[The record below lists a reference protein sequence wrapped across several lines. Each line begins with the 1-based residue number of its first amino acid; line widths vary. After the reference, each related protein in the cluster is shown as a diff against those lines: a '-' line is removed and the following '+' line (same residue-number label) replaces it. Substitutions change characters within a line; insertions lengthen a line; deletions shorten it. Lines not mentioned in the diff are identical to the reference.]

1 MAGAVT
7 RGAAGPVPRTLSA
20 AVLGVVALAAAGC
33 SAGSEARPEAKPDP
47 RPSRTAPACPEDGV
61 VIKGSQVDAAMG
73 TRAMGIT
80 LTNCGKHPYKVNG
93 YAGVQVLDQDRKP
106 LDVKI
111 SHGSDV
117 VDDVGPEPVT
127 LKPGEHVKAVLMW
140 RNRVT
145 DATRPA
151 VNGAF
156 LALTP
161 AAGGSRPQL
170 VRELID
176 LGSTGKLGVTAW
188 HREGPKPRT

>member
-1 MAGAVT
+1 
-7 RGAAGPVPRTLSA
+7 
-20 AVLGVVALAAAGC
+20 
-33 SAGSEARPEAKPDP
+33 
-47 RPSRTAPACPEDGV
+47 
-61 VIKGSQVDAAMG
+61 MG

-145 DATRPA
+145 DATHPA

-188 HREGPKPRT
+188 HREGPKPRK

>member
-1 MAGAVT
+1 MPG
-7 RGAAGPVPRTLSA
+7 RAAGPVTRTAPA
-20 AVLGVVALAAAGC
+20 AVLAAVALVGAGC
-33 SAGSEARPEAKPDP
+33 SAAPGTTAQPEPKPT
-47 RPSRTAPACPEDGV
+47 PSRTAPACPEDGV
-61 VIKGSQVDAAMG
+61 VIKGSRVDAAMG

-80 LTNCGKHPYKVNG
+80 LTNCGTHPYRLDG
-93 YAGVQVLDQDRKP
+93 YPGVRVLDEHRKP

-111 SHGSDV
+111 GHGSDI
-117 VDDVGPEPVT
+117 VDDVGPEPLT
-127 LKPGEHVKAVLMW
+127 LKPGEHARAVLMW

-145 DATRPA
+145 DVTGPA

-161 AAGGSRPQL
+161 AEGGGRPQT

-188 HREGPKPRT
+188 HREGPKPRR

>member
-7 RGAAGPVPRTLSA
+7 RGAAGPAPWALSA